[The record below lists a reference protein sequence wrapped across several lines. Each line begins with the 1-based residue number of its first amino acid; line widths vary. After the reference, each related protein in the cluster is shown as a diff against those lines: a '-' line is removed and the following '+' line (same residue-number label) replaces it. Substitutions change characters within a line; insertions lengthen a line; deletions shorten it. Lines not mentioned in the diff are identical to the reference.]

1 MSGGGTVQILG
12 IAGSLRR
19 GSFNAA
25 TLRAAQELTPAGMT
39 IESFDISAIP
49 LYNEDVRQQGFPA
62 PVEDL
67 RARIK
72 AADGL
77 LIVTPEYNYSIP
89 GVLKNAID
97 WASRPPEQPFDGKPI
112 GVMGASAGIHGTS
125 RAQYHLRQCF
135 VFLNGLVMNR
145 PEVMIPQAQN
155 KFDGQRQAQ
164 QSGDARVHHRAPGG
178 IQGVGAAA
186 EVARYRV
193 ALWYSRLGIMSVAEA
208 MRFDRLKNATVSDR
222 SKMSSSVRPASCSA
236 ARSASSISQGV
247 VVIFHA

>member
-1 MSGGGTVQILG
+1 MSDTGTVRILG

-25 TLRAAQELTPAGMT
+25 TLRTAQELAPAGMT
-39 IESFDISAIP
+39 IEIFDIAPIP

-72 AADGL
+72 SADGL

-89 GVLKNAID
+89 GVLKNTID
-97 WASRPPEQPFDGKPI
+97 WVSRPPEQPFDGKSI
-112 GVMGASAGIHGTS
+112 GLMGASAGTHGSS

-145 PEVMIPQAQN
+145 PEVMIPTAQT
-155 KFDGQRQAQ
+155 KFDANGKLTDQATR
-164 QSGDARVHHRAPGG
+164 DFITAHL
-178 IQGVGAAA
+178 AAFKA
-186 EVARYRV
+186 WV
-193 ALWYSRLGIMSVAEA
+193 LQM
-208 MRFDRLKNATVSDR
+208 K
-222 SKMSSSVRPASCSA
+222 
-236 ARSASSISQGV
+236 
-247 VVIFHA
+247 

>member
-1 MSGGGTVQILG
+1 MSHGGTVRILG

-25 TLRAAQELTPAGMT
+25 TLRSAQSLAPVGMT
-39 IESFDISAIP
+39 IDTFDITPIP
-49 LYNEDVRQQGFPA
+49 LYNEDVRQQGFP
-62 PVEDL
+62 PVVEDL

-97 WASRPPEQPFDGKPI
+97 WASRPPEQPLDGKPI
-112 GVMGASAGIHGTS
+112 GIIGASAGAMGS
-125 RAQYHLRQCF
+125 GRAQYHLRQCF

-155 KFDGQRQAQ
+155 KFDAGGRLSTNQPANLSRPISPHSR
-164 QSGDARVHHRAPGG
+164 SGCCG
-178 IQGVGAAA
+178 
-186 EVARYRV
+186 
-193 ALWYSRLGIMSVAEA
+193 
-208 MRFDRLKNATVSDR
+208 
-222 SKMSSSVRPASCSA
+222 SSSYLAPRH
-236 ARSASSISQGV
+236 V
-247 VVIFHA
+247 VLAVGYHIGCR

>member
-1 MSGGGTVQILG
+1 MSDATTLKILG

-25 TLRAAQELTPAGMT
+25 ALRAAQELAPAGMT
-39 IESFDISAIP
+39 IESFDIAPIP

-67 RARIK
+67 RTRIK

-112 GVMGASAGIHGTS
+112 GLMGASAGVLGTG

-135 VFLNGLVMNR
+135 VFLNALVMNR
-145 PEVMIPQAQN
+145 PEVMIPAAQN
-155 KFDGQRQAQ
+155 KFDASGKLMDQATR
-164 QSGDARVHHRAPGG
+164 DFITAHLTAFKAWVLR
-178 IQGVGAAA
+178 
-186 EVARYRV
+186 
-193 ALWYSRLGIMSVAEA
+193 M
-208 MRFDRLKNATVSDR
+208 K
-222 SKMSSSVRPASCSA
+222 
-236 ARSASSISQGV
+236 
-247 VVIFHA
+247 

>member
-1 MSGGGTVQILG
+1 MSGQASVNILG

-25 TLRAAQELTPAGMT
+25 TLRTAQELAPDGMRME
-39 IESFDISAIP
+39 IFDIAPIP
-49 LYNEDVRQQGFPA
+49 PYNEDVRQQGFPP
-62 PVEDL
+62 PVEAL
-67 RARIK
+67 RAKIK

-112 GVMGASAGIHGTS
+112 GIMGASGGALGTA

-145 PEVMIPQAQN
+145 PEVMIPAAQN
-155 KFDGQRQAQ
+155 KFDADGKLTDQ
-164 QSGDARVHHRAPGG
+164 QTRDFL
-178 IQGVGAAA
+178 AAH
-186 EVARYRV
+186 
-193 ALWYSRLGIMSVAEA
+193 L
-208 MRFDRLKNATVSDR
+208 
-222 SKMSSSVRPASCSA
+222 A
-236 ARSASSISQGV
+236 AFKAWVLRMK
-247 VVIFHA
+247 